1 MKGGASGKMK
11 LYGMRL
17 NPAFEGRFERFLE
30 DNYVSIGCPG
40 IGDLEGADRD
50 EIERRLIGL
59 DGDAGPELRKAAEE
73 IHLFASGV
81 RDGDYLLF
89 ADGDTVVLGDVGDYF
104 YVESADVPE
113 DGACHRR
120 GVTWLHRIARSE
132 LNGLVQ
138 DMLDA
143 SGIVQSFPYP
153 FQLAQLDRWL
163 SPQGVQPAADRPKVD
178 DETIAEALEVLKTA
192 LRSDDPDRRE
202 RAAAAILHYAK

>member
-1 MKGGASGKMK
+1 MK

-30 DNYVSIGCPG
+30 DNYISIGYTG
-40 IGDLEGADRD
+40 LGDLEGAGKD
-50 EIERRLIGL
+50 EIEDRLIGL
-59 DGDAGPELRKAAEE
+59 GRYVGHGLRTASEE
-73 IHLFASGV
+73 VHLFANGV
-81 RDGDYLLF
+81 QDGDFILF
-89 ADGDTVVLGDVGDYF
+89 ADGDTVMLGDVGDYF
-104 YVESADVPE
+104 YVESSDVPE

-143 SGIVQSFPYP
+143 PGAIQSFPYP

-163 SPQGVQPAADRPKVD
+163 SPQGVQPSAADRSKVD
-178 DETIAEALEVLKTA
+178 DETIAEALAVLKLA

-202 RAAAAILHYAK
+202 RAAAAILRYAK

>member
-1 MKGGASGKMK
+1 MK

-30 DNYVSIGCPG
+30 DNYVSIGYPG
-40 IGDLEGADRD
+40 IGDLEEADKD
-50 EIERRLIGL
+50 EIERRLSGL
-59 DGDAGPELRKAAEE
+59 GGYAGHELRAAAEE

-104 YVESADVPE
+104 YAESSDVPA

-138 DMLDA
+138 DLLDA
-143 SGIVQSFPYP
+143 SGVIQAFPYP
-153 FQLAQLDRWL
+153 IQLAQLDRWL
-163 SPQGVQPAADRPKVD
+163 SPQGVQPPGADRPKVD
-178 DETIAEALEVLKTA
+178 DETIAEALEVLKMA

-202 RAAAAILHYAK
+202 RAAAAILGYAK